1 MKLRVPILAESCHA
15 GIGPDI
21 AAIAAEAPE
30 LYIVDVRRVAVLKH
44 EHEFVLRTVETPHSG
59 IGLGPDTKIF
69 ELSVGIAGGIEHFA
83 HMPPIHADEVDR
95 AISTGAAKVFERG
108 P

>member
-1 MKLRVPILAESCHA
+1 VKLRVPILAESGRA

-44 EHEFVLRTVETPHSG
+44 EYEFVLRTVETPHSG
-59 IGLGPDTKIF
+59 IRLLPVLPTF
-69 ELSVGIAGGIEHFA
+69 EPARRYQASRA
-83 HMPPIHADEVDR
+83 HR
-95 AISTGAAKVFERG
+95 A
-108 P
+108 